1 MYEILKNI
9 INLNEEIYENLSK
22 IINYTQN
29 AIDFGEFNEAFYQIR
44 EIGNEWVR
52 TLRTIETLLGHI

>member
-44 EIGNEWVR
+44 EIGNE
-52 TLRTIETLLGHI
+52 